1 MTVYVDAP
9 IHPFGRM
16 IMCHMLA
23 DSIDELHRMADRI
36 GVDRRHFQSPPK
48 SSAPHYDICKSKRAL
63 ALQHGARE
71 IDRHALVALMRRWRV
86 AGARQSSSGPER
98 ESDNGRLCEEHAS

>member
-9 IHPFGRM
+9 SHPFGRM

-23 DSIDELHRMADRI
+23 DSLVELHQMADRI

-48 SSAPHYDICKSKRAL
+48 ASTPHYDICKTKRAL
-63 ALQHGARE
+63 ALQYGARE
-71 IDRHALVALMRRWRV
+71 IDRHALVALVRRWRV
-86 AGARQSSSGPER
+86 AGVHPGSLAPER
-98 ESDNGRLCEEHAS
+98 ESDNRRRGEERAS